1 MANESQASVSSASVS
16 SVGNS
21 FSVGNSSGSSVRH
34 SKKKRK
40 IQNLETP
47 PVKIGNGYFTTD
59 LGKLRSTQCDL
70 LSTND
75 VINSRKRNN

>member
-1 MANESQASVSSASVS
+1 MST
-16 SVGNS
+16 
-21 FSVGNSSGSSVRH
+21 FPPLRDIK
-34 SKKKRK
+34 SKLEADLNIYGLRRK